1 MHAFKALQR
10 ILPSRLRESARD
22 LAEVALRRRPA
33 QGINRV
39 PQSVWDDEYARGRW
53 EYLDNIEEM
62 ARYAVIAGYCRHHGN
77 VSSVLD
83 LGCGAGLLR
92 RWLRPLEPIF
102 YVGVDL
108 SNVAI
113 EAARNEWTD
122 ESSKF
127 VAMDVETFVPD
138 RKFDVIVLNEVLYYF
153 DDPDLVLTRFAAFLE
168 ENGKLVISVWN
179 SPDCR
184 RAWGRSRG
192 SVHMLD
198 EVQIRHQSGVSWDIR
213 LCRPR
218 TPARPERPL

>member
-1 MHAFKALQR
+1 
-10 ILPSRLRESARD
+10 
-22 LAEVALRRRPA
+22 
-33 QGINRV
+33 
-39 PQSVWDDEYARGRW
+39 
-53 EYLDNIEEM
+53 
-62 ARYAVIAGYCRHHGN
+62 
-77 VSSVLD
+77 
-83 LGCGAGLLR
+83 
-92 RWLRPLEPIF
+92 

-113 EAARNEWTD
+113 AAARNEWTD

-127 VAMDVETFVPD
+127 VAMDVEMFVPD

-153 DDPDLVLTRFAAFLE
+153 EDPDLVLTRVATFLE

-198 EVQIRHQSGVSWDIR
+198 EVQIRHRSGVAWDIR
-213 LCRPR
+213 LCQPR
-218 TPARPERPL
+218 TPARPERPS